1 MALTLGM
8 TGMDPATETALRAA
22 FDQANAR
29 MGRAWRLLSDQEA
42 DYVVVDM
49 DSMYGPMSWLR
60 LHAAGKRVIGLTSAP
75 RSQTDYHLA
84 RPTDA
89 SAVRALLAE
98 IAAQAGEDD
107 TVQPAPEPAEQA
119 APAQPS
125 GMSPSPVPQDQL
137 PEELPPPRDEEES
150 IPAGVRLPDS
160 VEVGTLAPTTIE
172 PAPMPA
178 PPAQRNLFD
187 WLVPG
192 AVDGRRRFR
201 DLLIDFDKRA
211 YHGPAAL
218 KPLAA
223 HFEGAVERED
233 FVAVDDATWAREAAA
248 LGAEQPLQRLQW
260 FGGLV
265 MGHGALLPGYDP
277 DGRYRLTKWPQ
288 TEREFPKH
296 FRIATT
302 MMKGPATLEEIAAGS
317 GVTRDEVVDFV
328 NANLATGYA
337 ELVPETPPEPSE
349 PARSAGLFG
358 RLRGR

>member
-29 MGRAWRLLSDQEA
+29 MGRAWRLLPDHEA

-60 LHAAGKRVIGLTSAP
+60 LHAAGKRVIGLTSAA
-75 RSQTDYHLA
+75 RTQTDYHLA

-98 IAAQAGEDD
+98 IAAQAGEGE
-107 TVQPAPEPAEQA
+107 PAPA
-119 APAQPS
+119 AADTPVAPSQPS

-137 PEELPPPRDEEES
+137 PEELPPLRDEEES
-150 IPAGVRLPDS
+150 VPAGIRLPES
-160 VEVGTLAPTTIE
+160 VEVGTLVPTTIE

-178 PPAQRNLFD
+178 PPAERGLFD

-192 AVDGRRRFR
+192 ALDGRRRFR
-201 DLLIDFDKRA
+201 DLLIDFDRRH

-218 KPLAA
+218 KPLAE
-223 HFEGAVERED
+223 HFEGTVERED
-233 FVAVDDATWAREAAA
+233 FAAVDDATWAREAAA

-302 MMKGPATLEEIAAGS
+302 MMKGPAVLEDIAAGS
-317 GVTRDEVVDFV
+317 GVSREEVVDFV

-337 ELVPETPPEPSE
+337 ELVPEAPPEPTE
-349 PARSAGLFG
+349 PAKPAGLFG